1 MCICNRTGAMG
12 EARGRCPTPV
22 YIYIYVYRYIYISI
36 YLYIGH
42 GSRTLATGGRGF
54 SGLRVEN

>member
-1 MCICNRTGAMG
+1 MG